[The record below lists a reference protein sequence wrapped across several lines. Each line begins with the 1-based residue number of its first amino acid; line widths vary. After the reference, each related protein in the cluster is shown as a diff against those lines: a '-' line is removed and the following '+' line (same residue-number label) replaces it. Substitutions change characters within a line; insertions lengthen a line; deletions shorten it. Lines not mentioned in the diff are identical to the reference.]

1 MRCRSFLH
9 RKLHLEDYMQDSWQ
23 AALDGFWTQ
32 ARGKTAAQLHEEL
45 DILLGP
51 DVPEANVLFERAS
64 LHDYLGEEAVAI
76 GLYEQALASGLE
88 GVKRTEAIIQLAS
101 SLRNERQP
109 ERAVQ
114 LLQDIDPA
122 DPLYIDAQGF
132 LALAQLDAG
141 NAAAALATALKALAP
156 AMNIYS
162 RQVQRYAQDLLE
174 RS

>member
-1 MRCRSFLH
+1 MTEPWQQQLDVFWDQASTRTPSELRSE
-9 RKLHLEDYMQDSWQ
+9 LE
-23 AALDGFWTQ
+23 
-32 ARGKTAAQLHEEL
+32 H
-45 DILLGP
+45 LLGT
-51 DVPEANVLFERAS
+51 DVPEANVFFERAS
-64 LHDYLGEEAVAI
+64 LHDYLGEEAAAI

-114 LLQDIDPA
+114 LLQNIDPA

-132 LALAQLDAG
+132 LALAQLDSG
-141 NAAAALATALKALAP
+141 NAAVALATALKALAP

-162 RQVQRYAQDLLE
+162 RPVQRYAQDLLE